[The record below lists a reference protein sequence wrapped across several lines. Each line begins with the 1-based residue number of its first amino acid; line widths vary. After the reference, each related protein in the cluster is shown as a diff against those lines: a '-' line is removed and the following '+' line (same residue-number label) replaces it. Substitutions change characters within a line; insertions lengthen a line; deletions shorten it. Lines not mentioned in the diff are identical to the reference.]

1 MIMKKLNSLLLI
13 VVMIFAVS
21 CQKDEPKPVEET
33 GTLIVDIGL
42 SLQIDEIAKGL
53 KAEVPIGEY
62 RVNIYSTDGSLT
74 RSYEMASSMPDS
86 IELAPGDYYVE
97 AYSDNNFP
105 AEFDNPHYYGVSNVF
120 TISSNSR
127 EVVNVTC
134 SLANTI
140 VSVVYSDN
148 IVNNFIDYNTTVST
162 SLGSL
167 LYTST
172 ETRWGYFQTSSLDI
186 LVELS
191 YLNPDGSTSIRT
203 LSGNIADPLPAR
215 HYQVTV
221 HTTLVNG
228 SASFQLL
235 LDETEI
241 PIEVVD
247 LIDDPTAEPV
257 PGAIAFG
264 ELLITEIMPDPS
276 ALPDTEGEWIEIYNN
291 SDRTINLQNLVLD
304 RDGTNVHTINDS
316 IDLLPGE
323 YYVMARTATATDAVT
338 TYVYGSAITLSNSG
352 AVLSIYNE
360 DTGSGPGPVIF
371 SVDYGEASFPSGSG
385 ASISLNPNLLNASDA
400 VLGSS
405 WCLSTSAYNTGDLG
419 TPGVV
424 NDECF

>member
-1 MIMKKLNSLLLI
+1 MKKLNSLLLI

-21 CQKDEPKPVEET
+21 CQKDEPKPVEES

-74 RSYEMASSMPDS
+74 QSYETASSMPDS
-86 IELAPGDYYVE
+86 IELAPGDYYIE
-97 AYSDNNFP
+97 AYSDNDVP

-120 TISSNSR
+120 TITSNSL
-127 EVVNVTC
+127 EVVQVTC

-140 VSVVYSDN
+140 VSVVYSDE
-148 IVNNFIDYNTTVST
+148 IVNNFLDYNTTVSS

-167 LYTST
+167 LYIST
-172 ETRWGYFQTSSLDI
+172 ETRWGYFQTSPLEI

-191 YLNPDGSTSIRT
+191 YLNTDGSTSVRT
-203 LSGNIADPLPAR
+203 LSGTIADPLPAR

-221 HTTLVNG
+221 HTTMVNG
-228 SASFQLL
+228 NASFQLL

-241 PIEVVD
+241 PIEVID
-247 LIDDPTAEPV
+247 LIDDPTVQPD
-257 PGAIAFG
+257 PDGIAYG

-276 ALPDTEGEWIEIYNN
+276 ALSDTEGEWFEIYNN
-291 SDRTINLQNLVLD
+291 SGRTINLQNLVLD
-304 RDGTNVHTINDS
+304 RDGTNVHTISDS

-323 YYVMARTATATDAVT
+323 YYVLARTATATDALNS
-338 TYVYGSAITLSNSG
+338 YVYGSAITLSNTG
-352 AVLSIYNE
+352 AVLSLYNE
-360 DTGSGPGPVIF
+360 DTGAGPGAVIF

-385 ASISLNPNLLNASDA
+385 ASISLNPGLMNATDA

-405 WCLSTSAYNTGDLG
+405 WCLSTTAYNTGDLG

-424 NDECF
+424 NDECL